1 MNRPYRLGGISFIVV
16 GILFLTKYAVELSV
30 GPPPS
35 DGAEILAWV
44 AANELLLA
52 LGNEILFF
60 AAAFLI
66 PAVITLYWSLAGVDR
81 TTAATGSGVF
91 AAVIPTIFVLLIVQ
105 GRLVYPIY
113 GLHVDTPAVA
123 ELVVAVYYGGLHAV
137 ALLFGLGTIVLSVAM
152 RRGVFG
158 RNVALLGVAACVFDV
173 LSSYPETVGPLVI
186 LVSQALFAGWCL
198 AVGSKLFG
206 VRDLAT
212 RPSMLASAEGS
223 TP

>member
-1 MNRPYRLGGISFIVV
+1 
-16 GILFLTKYAVELSV
+16 
-30 GPPPS
+30 
-35 DGAEILAWV
+35 
-44 AANELLLA
+44 
-52 LGNEILFF
+52 
-60 AAAFLI
+60 
-66 PAVITLYWSLAGVDR
+66 
-81 TTAATGSGVF
+81 
-91 AAVIPTIFVLLIVQ
+91 
-105 GRLVYPIY
+105 
-113 GLHVDTPAVA
+113 
-123 ELVVAVYYGGLHAV
+123 LVVAVYYGGLHAV

-212 RPSMLASAEGS
+212 RPSMLASVEGS